1 MSKFNFSNFY
11 TSSRGIGYSG
21 ITKMSNGYEFYFK
34 IGEDVLAFPIT
45 PSKLN
50 IKVGSNN
57 KVVTLINEG
66 DINILKS
73 PSLVEVEFEAR
84 FPMRKYPYSR
94 EVLPFKEYFDKF
106 KELKEGR
113 KSFRFI
119 VVRATSSG
127 IPTWDTDLLVALED
141 FQMSES
147 ADEGDDVLIDFKL
160 KQYKE
165 YGIKI
170 LPESSDSTTTT
181 STSEQPRPTEGKGE
195 TSSVY
200 VVQSGDC
207 FWNIAK
213 AAYGNGARWKEIYEA
228 NKEEVEA
235 DARRHGRQSSEN
247 GHWIYVGLKLT
258 IPGIA
263 DASNLKVAKLW

>member
-1 MSKFNFSNFY
+1 
-11 TSSRGIGYSG
+11 
-21 ITKMSNGYEFYFK
+21 
-34 IGEDVLAFPIT
+34 
-45 PSKLN
+45 
-50 IKVGSNN
+50 
-57 KVVTLINEG
+57 
-66 DINILKS
+66 
-73 PSLVEVEFEAR
+73 
-84 FPMRKYPYSR
+84 MRKYPYSR

-170 LPESSDSTTTT
+170 LPESSDSTTT

-207 FWNIAK
+207 LWNIAK
-213 AAYGNGARWKEIYEA
+213 AAYGNGARYTEIYQA
-228 NKEEVEA
+228 NKEAIEA
-235 DARRHGRQSSEN
+235 DARKHGKASSEN
-247 GHWIYVGLKLT
+247 GHWIWAGLKLT
-258 IPGIA
+258 IPGI
-263 DASNLKVAKLW
+263 DTASSLKVTKL

>member
-1 MSKFNFSNFY
+1 MDNFSNFY
-11 TSSRGIGYSG
+11 TTSSGVV
-21 ITKMSNGYEFYFK
+21 TNMSNGYEFYFK
-34 IGEDVLAFPIT
+34 IGEDVLTFPIT
-45 PSKLN
+45 PNKLT

-73 PSLVEVEFEAR
+73 PSLVEIEFEAR

-94 EVLPFKEYFDKF
+94 EVLPFQTYFDKI
-106 KELKEGR
+106 KDLKENK

-119 VVRATSSG
+119 VARATPNGKS
-127 IPTWDTDLLVALED
+127 TWGTDLLVALED
-141 FQMSES
+141 FQMSEN
-147 ADEGDDVLIDFKL
+147 AEEGDDVLIDFKL

-165 YGIKI
+165 YGIKV
-170 LPESSDSTTTT
+170 LPNSSANNNTTT

-207 FWNIAK
+207 LWNIAK
-213 AAYGNGARWKEIYEA
+213 AAYGDAFRWKEIYET
-228 NKEEVEA
+228 NKEAIEA
-235 DARRHGRQSSEN
+235 DARKHGKQSSNN
-247 GHWIYVGLKLT
+247 GNWIWAGLELV
-258 IPGIA
+258 IPGIS
-263 DASNLKVAKLW
+263 DAGGLKVTKLW